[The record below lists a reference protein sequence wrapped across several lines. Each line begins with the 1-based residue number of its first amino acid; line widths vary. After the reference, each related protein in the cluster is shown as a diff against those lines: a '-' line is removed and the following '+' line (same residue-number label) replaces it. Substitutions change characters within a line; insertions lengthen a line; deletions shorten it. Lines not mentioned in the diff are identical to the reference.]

1 MINLPI
7 LPILIC
13 LPLIGLLFILMSSE
27 NDENSI
33 QSKKSAI
40 WTSLSNFLLSL
51 YLPLN
56 FNKDIPHFQFVNS
69 FDWFNSDNL
78 RFILGVD
85 GISMPFVVLST
96 FLILLCVIYIY
107 PQKKKN
113 MRMYLASF
121 ILLESFLV
129 GTFSAI
135 DLFSFYIFFES
146 ILIPMYLIIG
156 FWGGDRRVYSA
167 YKFFLYTLLG
177 SVLMLIAIVF
187 LYQEFGTTSIARL
200 LDYTLPFYI
209 QVWLWLAFF
218 ASFAVKIPMWPF
230 HTWLPDAHVEAPTE
244 GSVILA
250 GILLKLGGYGF
261 IRFNLSFLPDASIFF
276 TPFIYFL
283 SVIAIIYTSFIAI
296 VQEDMKKLIAYSSVA
311 HMGFVTLGIF
321 TMTPQ
326 GIEGSIFQMISH
338 GIISAALF
346 FSVGVVYE
354 RMHTRQIKNYG
365 GLVNVMP
372 KYAIVLMIFTLGS
385 LGLPG
390 TTGFVGEFLILLG
403 TFKANFLVA
412 TIASIGVILGAAY
425 ILWLY
430 RRVVFGE
437 ITNPDVKSLKD
448 LNNSEILVLTS
459 LAVLTILFGF
469 YPDPLLSTT
478 SVSVD
483 GLIDIYENNLKI
495 LTANNP

>member
-13 LPLIGLLFILMSSE
+13 LPLIGLIFILLSSE
-27 NDENSI
+27 NDDFSI

-51 YLPLN
+51 YLPFQ

-69 FDWFNSDNL
+69 FDWFNSENL
-78 RFILGVD
+78 RLTLGVD
-85 GISMPFVVLST
+85 GISMPFIVLST
-96 FLILLCVIYIY
+96 FLIFLCVIYLY
-107 PQKKKN
+107 PQRKKN

-156 FWGGDRRVYSA
+156 FWGGNRRIYSA

-177 SVLMLIAIVF
+177 SVLMLIAIIF

-200 LDYTLPFYI
+200 LDYSLPFYI
-209 QVWLWLAFF
+209 QVWLWIAFF
-218 ASFAVKIPMWPF
+218 ASFAVKVPMWPF

-283 SVIAIIYTSFIAI
+283 SVVAIIYTSFIAI
-296 VQEDMKKLIAYSSVA
+296 VQQDMKKLIAYSSVA

-321 TMTPQ
+321 SANLQ
-326 GIEGSIFQMISH
+326 GLHGAIIQMISH

-346 FSVGVVYE
+346 FCIGSIYE
-354 RMHTRQIKNYG
+354 RYKSKEISKFG
-365 GLVNVMP
+365 GLGHKMP
-372 KYAIVLMIFTLGS
+372 KFSVFFLIFS
-385 LGLPG
+385 LGAIGFPG
-390 TTGFVGEFLILLG
+390 TSGFIGEFLTLVSVFSKS
-403 TFKANFLVA
+403 TLVA
-412 TIASIGVILGAAY
+412 FLSSFGVILAATY
-425 ILWLY
+425 MLLLYKNVFLGTINSNIDKKAIQLNLFEVVTFSVLSILILIIGIKPNLILSYTTASLERITTLY
-430 RRVVFGE
+430 PIAIF
-437 ITNPDVKSLKD
+437 
-448 LNNSEILVLTS
+448 
-459 LAVLTILFGF
+459 
-469 YPDPLLSTT
+469 
-478 SVSVD
+478 
-483 GLIDIYENNLKI
+483 
-495 LTANNP
+495 

>member
-13 LPLIGLLFILMSSE
+13 LPLIGLIFILLASE
-27 NDENSI
+27 NDDFSI

-51 YLPLN
+51 YLPFQ
-56 FNKDIPHFQFVNS
+56 FNKEIPHFQFVNS
-69 FDWFNSDNL
+69 FDWFNSENL
-78 RFILGVD
+78 RLTLGVD
-85 GISMPFVVLST
+85 GISMPFIVLST
-96 FLILLCVIYIY
+96 FLILLCVIYLY
-107 PQKKKN
+107 PQRKKN

-156 FWGGDRRVYSA
+156 FWGGNRRIYSA

-177 SVLMLIAIVF
+177 SVLMLVAIIF

-200 LDYTLPFYI
+200 LDYSLPFYI
-209 QVWLWLAFF
+209 QVWLWIAFF
-218 ASFAVKIPMWPF
+218 ASFAVKVPMWPF

-283 SVIAIIYTSFIAI
+283 SVAAIIYTSFIAI
-296 VQEDMKKLIAYSSVA
+296 VQKDMKKLIAYSSVA

-321 TMTPQ
+321 SANLQ
-326 GIEGSIFQMISH
+326 GLHGAIIQMISH

-346 FSVGVVYE
+346 FCIGSIYE
-354 RMHTRQIKNYG
+354 RYKSKEISKFG
-365 GLVNVMP
+365 GLGQKMP
-372 KYAIVLMIFTLGS
+372 RFSIFFLIFS
-385 LGLPG
+385 LGAIGFPG
-390 TTGFVGEFLILLG
+390 TSGFIGEFLTLVSVFSKS
-403 TFKANFLVA
+403 TFVA
-412 TIASIGVILGAAY
+412 FISSLGVILAATYMLLLYKNVFLGAINPNIEKKSIQLNFNEVATFSVLAIS
-425 ILWLY
+425 ILIIGIKPNLILSYTTASLERITTLY
-430 RRVVFGE
+430 PIAIF
-437 ITNPDVKSLKD
+437 
-448 LNNSEILVLTS
+448 
-459 LAVLTILFGF
+459 
-469 YPDPLLSTT
+469 
-478 SVSVD
+478 
-483 GLIDIYENNLKI
+483 
-495 LTANNP
+495 

>member
-13 LPLIGLLFILMSSE
+13 LPLIGLIFILLASE
-27 NDENSI
+27 NDDFSI

-51 YLPLN
+51 YLPFQ
-56 FNKDIPHFQFVNS
+56 FNKEIPHFQFVNS
-69 FDWFNSDNL
+69 FDWFNSENL
-78 RFILGVD
+78 RLTLGVD
-85 GISMPFVVLST
+85 GISMPFIVLST
-96 FLILLCVIYIY
+96 FLILLCVIYLY
-107 PQKKKN
+107 PQRKKN

-156 FWGGDRRVYSA
+156 FWGGNRRIYSA
-167 YKFFLYTLLG
+167 YKIFLYTLLG
-177 SVLMLIAIVF
+177 SVLMLVAIIF

-200 LDYTLPFYI
+200 LDYSLPFYI
-209 QVWLWLAFF
+209 QVWLWIAFF
-218 ASFAVKIPMWPF
+218 ASFAVKVPMWPF

-283 SVIAIIYTSFIAI
+283 SVAAIIYTSFIAI
-296 VQEDMKKLIAYSSVA
+296 VQKDMKKLIAYSSVA

-321 TMTPQ
+321 SANLQ
-326 GIEGSIFQMISH
+326 GLHGAIIQMISH

-346 FSVGVVYE
+346 FCIGSIYE
-354 RMHTRQIKNYG
+354 RYKSKEISKFG
-365 GLVNVMP
+365 GLGQKMP
-372 KYAIVLMIFTLGS
+372 RFSIFFLIFS
-385 LGLPG
+385 LGAIGFPG
-390 TTGFVGEFLILLG
+390 TSGFIGEFLTLVSVFSKS
-403 TFKANFLVA
+403 TFVA
-412 TIASIGVILGAAY
+412 FISSLGVILAATYMLLLYKNVFLGAINPNIEKKSIQLNFNEVATFSVLAIS
-425 ILWLY
+425 ILIIGIKPNLILSYTTASLERITTLY
-430 RRVVFGE
+430 PIAIF
-437 ITNPDVKSLKD
+437 
-448 LNNSEILVLTS
+448 
-459 LAVLTILFGF
+459 
-469 YPDPLLSTT
+469 
-478 SVSVD
+478 
-483 GLIDIYENNLKI
+483 
-495 LTANNP
+495 

>member
-13 LPLIGLLFILMSSE
+13 LPLIGLIFILMSSE
-27 NDENSI
+27 NDEFAI

-51 YLPLN
+51 YLP
-56 FNKDIPHFQFVNS
+56 FQFDKEIPHFQFVNY
-69 FDWFNSDNL
+69 FNWFNSDNL
-78 RFILGVD
+78 RLTLGVD

-96 FLILLCVIYIY
+96 FLIFLCIVYLY

-113 MRMYLASF
+113 MRMYLAAF

-177 SVLMLIAIVF
+177 SVLMLIAIIF

-200 LDYTLPFYI
+200 LDYSLPFYI

-276 TPFIYFL
+276 TPFVYFL
-283 SVIAIIYTSFIAI
+283 SVTAIIYTSFIAI

-321 TMTPQ
+321 SANIQ
-326 GIEGSIFQMISH
+326 GLHGAIIQMISH

-346 FSVGVVYE
+346 FCIGSIYD
-354 RMHTRQIKNYG
+354 RYKTKKIDNFG
-365 GLVNVMP
+365 GLGLKIP
-372 KYAIVLMIFTLGS
+372 KFSIFFLIFS
-385 LGLPG
+385 LGAIGFPG
-390 TTGFVGEFLILLG
+390 SSGFIGEFLTLMSVYSRS
-403 TFKANFLVA
+403 TLVA
-412 TIASIGVILGAAY
+412 FLSSFGVILAATY
-425 ILWLY
+425 MLLLYKNVFLGPVNPRIEKKPVQLNFNETFTFLILS
-430 RRVVFGE
+430 
-437 ITNPDVKSLKD
+437 IM
-448 LNNSEILVLTS
+448 ILIIGIKPNF
-459 LAVLTILFGF
+459 ILS
-469 YPDPLLSTT
+469 YTT
-478 SVSVD
+478 SSLDRVIT
-483 GLIDIYENNLKI
+483 LYPITIF
-495 LTANNP
+495 